1 MGIGEGWIFKRLER
15 FSAMLHISRGIGML
29 FCSGNSLACS
39 KSKLFSH
46 ILRCQTFCFPK
57 GKTDEEG
64 WIFKRLD
71 RFSAT
76 SYVFWF
82 ARIAALKQFLYNIC
96 MEYCVFSEYCRS
108 CSTDNGVVSQ
118 TPGLRLS
125 FRPSCFRLLLSL
137 SCQKHNLYLLDH
149 IPTPALASV
158 LATLIARTGSSGY
171 VCQQKTK
178 GTWNMGQPR
187 TMCEHHQQ

>member
-1 MGIGEGWIFKRLER
+1 
-15 FSAMLHISRGIGML
+15 MLHISRGVGML

-64 WIFKRLD
+64 WIFKRLE

-96 MEYCVFSEYCRS
+96 MEYCVFFRILPVLF
-108 CSTDNGVVSQ
+108 NGQWGSF
-118 TPGLRLS
+118 PDPRLEAL
-125 FRPSCFRLLLSL
+125 FQAHLLQASSLSL
-137 SCQKHNLYLLDH
+137 MPKAQFV
-149 IPTPALASV
+149 PARSHPH
-158 LATLIARTGSSGY
+158 TSPCFKI
-171 VCQQKTK
+171 
-178 GTWNMGQPR
+178 
-187 TMCEHHQQ
+187 